1 MKETCNAVKQTGECT
16 CPLCRTKLKPEEM
29 ADLGV
34 SPTRHHIPSSFYSF
48 IQHRHSMETIHDFKT
63 TINEQLRGP
72 TRTPLV
78 KLKHKLEA
86 YLGTDLL
93 PLDIYDKAMEF
104 ELKDVRDL
112 PLRKYQFVRMVSSI
126 PFFRRNRKYFKYEF
140 EVEDDNT
147 VFATAVYE
155 V

>member
-1 MKETCNAVKQTGECT
+1 
-16 CPLCRTKLKPEEM
+16 
-29 ADLGV
+29 
-34 SPTRHHIPSSFYSF
+34 
-48 IQHRHSMETIHDFKT
+48 METIHDFKT
-63 TINEQLRGP
+63 TINEQLRAP
-72 TRTPLV
+72 TRTPMV

-104 ELKDVRDL
+104 ELKNVRDL
-112 PLRKYQFVRMVSSI
+112 PLHKYQFVRTVRNPPI
-126 PFFRRNRKYFKYEF
+126 FRRNRKYFKYEF

-147 VFATAVYE
+147 VFATNLSE